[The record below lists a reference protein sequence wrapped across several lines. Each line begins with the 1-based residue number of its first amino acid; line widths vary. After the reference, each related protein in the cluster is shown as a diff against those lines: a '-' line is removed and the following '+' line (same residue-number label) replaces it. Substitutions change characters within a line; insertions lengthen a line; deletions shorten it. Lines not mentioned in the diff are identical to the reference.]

1 MNLIQVGEYKLINI
15 GERIL
20 VLREERKLSARKL
33 ANMANLDPSQI
44 SKIEQG
50 VSKPSLDALDRICNA
65 FGISMSD
72 FFSKDS
78 FDIPSYQ
85 RELLQTSKSLSAHQ
99 IELLNNF
106 LKSLNLSNDTDK

>member
-15 GERIL
+15 GERIRI
-20 VLREERKLSARKL
+20 LREEKKLSARKL
-33 ANMANLDPSQI
+33 ADMANLDPSQI

-50 VSKPSLDALDRICNA
+50 ISKPSIDALNRICNA
-65 FGISMSD
+65 FGISMSE
-72 FFSKDS
+72 FFSENS

-85 RELLQTSKSLSAHQ
+85 RELLQTSKSLSVQQ

-106 LKSLNLSNDTDK
+106 LKSLNLPNGEDK